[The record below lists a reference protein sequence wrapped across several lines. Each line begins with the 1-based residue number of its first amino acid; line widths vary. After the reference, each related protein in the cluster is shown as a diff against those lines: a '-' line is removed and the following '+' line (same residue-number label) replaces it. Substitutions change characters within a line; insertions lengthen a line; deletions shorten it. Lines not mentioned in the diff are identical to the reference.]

1 MCICTNKESKEKKGT
16 CKHTGSGAASTCSC
30 NCDDCLDC
38 RGNSCKKNCKPAAGN
53 LSICKASQGNTL
65 TVGQRDQVSAHF
77 NCGYAGN
84 RRIGWRS
91 SNPNVVKV
99 DCYGNLTAVGEGYAC
114 IYAYVYGNSSV
125 YDRITIHVTA
135 NGSSSG
141 SSGSGSSGSSG
152 SGSSGSGSSSSGS
165 SGGNEN
171 PGTSGGLSGSEGGN
185 TPTAGASYKFI
196 CQNGSGK
203 VLSLRTSDLRAGMQL
218 TLRKD
223 LGSSSQTFVYESYE
237 GGHILRIRKN
247 TAYVVNRNSGNNNA
261 IVWSWSTDAD
271 TVNDSLVEFEPVMNG
286 VYRIKLTKR
295 GLYLTAGN
303 DEMDPKVKWMTQDP
317 ANAGQEWLCVP
328 NEDLEPGVYNA
339 VELTMPVNLNQYYEK
354 VNDKNVKDDKD
365 KIWIED
371 TGCCACAIGNV
382 LSYYDNHEYTI
393 LELLANG
400 NAIKKSD
407 KKGYYTQGAWGSNTV
422 GFGEYTI
429 VENEGEL
436 LDLIKEE
443 LSSDHPVIL
452 HCKGI
457 DPAQHWVVAY
467 KYTNGDQ
474 SISDQLRDNIWVL
487 DSANKAHP
495 ESDEGE
501 RKTLAKSMI
510 SNACN
515 RVKAY
520 KTTWKK

>member
-84 RRIGWRS
+84 RCIGWRS

-141 SSGSGSSGSSG
+141 SGSSG
-152 SGSSGSGSSSSGS
+152 SGSSG
-165 SGGNEN
+165 GGNEN
-171 PGTSGGLSGSEGGN
+171 PGTSGGSSGSEGGN

-196 CQNGSGK
+196 CQNGSDK

-339 VELTMPVNLNQYYEK
+339 VELTMPVNLNQYYEE
-354 VNDKNVKDDKD
+354 VNKGIEEGEERK
-365 KIWIED
+365 WIEK

-382 LSYYDNHEYTI
+382 LSYYEGHNYTI
-393 LELLANG
+393 EDLIASK
-400 NAIKKSD
+400 NAIKE
-407 KKGYYTQGAWGSNTV
+407 GTGANAYTRGAWGSNTV

-452 HCKGI
+452 HC
-457 DPAQHWVVAY
+457 AENEETLHWVVAY
-467 KYTNGDQ
+467 KYTNGNQ
-474 SISDQLRDNIWVL
+474 PIGDQLRDNIWVL
-487 DSANKAHP
+487 DSANIRHP

-501 RKTLAKSMI
+501 RKTLAASMS
-510 SNACN
+510 SNSCN
-515 RVKAY
+515 RVEAY

>member
-135 NGSSSG
+135 DGSSSG
-141 SSGSGSSGSSG
+141 SGSSG
-152 SGSSGSGSSSSGS
+152 SGSSGSG
-165 SGGNEN
+165 GNEN
-171 PGTSGGLSGSEGGN
+171 PGTSGGSSGSEGGN

-196 CQNGSGK
+196 CQNGSDK

-328 NEDLEPGVYNA
+328 NEAPTLEVDNT
-339 VELTMPVNLNQYYEK
+339 VELTMPVNLNQYYEE

-422 GFGEYTI
+422 GFGEYTN
-429 VENEGEL
+429 VGNEEEL
-436 LDLIKEE
+436 FELVKEE

-467 KYTNGDQ
+467 KYTNGNQ
-474 SISDQLRDNIWVL
+474 PIGDQLRDNIWVL
-487 DSANKAHP
+487 DSANIRHP

-501 RKTLAKSMI
+501 RKTLAASMS
-510 SNACN
+510 SNSCN
-515 RVKAY
+515 RVEAY